1 MSVALLIALALL
13 QHEHHAMP
21 PPPAPAAPAQQ
32 TAPADP
38 HAGHPMPAADPHA
51 GHVMPAP
58 AAPPVAVTVPG
69 DHAADRLFSP
79 ASMAAARA
87 TLAGEHG
94 GGAYWMV
101 LAEQAELRTGRGP
114 DAAAF
119 EGEAWIGN
127 DAGRWVLKARGEH
140 GRGEGWESGELQAL
154 RSWPIDPY
162 FDLQAGLRQDVEPK
176 GRTYATHGVEGLA
189 PYWIE
194 TKAAAFLSDR
204 GTLSA
209 RLEAAHDLR
218 LTGRLVLQ
226 TKVETRLASAGQ
238 EAELGLR
245 LRYAITPEFAPYVGL
260 MRHRSFG
267 DEAGHARTAGERV
280 GGSSLVVGIRAWF

>member
-13 QHEHHAMP
+13 QHEHHQMP

-32 TAPADP
+32 AAPVDP
-38 HAGHPMPAADPHA
+38 HAGHQMPAADPHA
-51 GHVMPAP
+51 GHAMPAP
-58 AAPPVAVTVPG
+58 AAPAVAVAVPA

-94 GGAYWMV
+94 SGAYWMV
-101 LAEQAELRTGRGP
+101 LAEQAELRTGKGP

-140 GRGEGWESGELQAL
+140 VRGEGWESGELQAL

-162 FDLQAGLRQDVEPK
+162 FDLQAGLRQDLEPK
-176 GRTYATHGVEGLA
+176 GRTYATLGVEGLA

-194 TKAAAFLSDR
+194 TKAAAFLSER

-226 TKVETRLASAGQ
+226 TKIETHLASDGQ

-260 MRHRSFG
+260 LRHRSFG
-267 DEAGHARTAGERV
+267 DEADHARMAGERV
-280 GGSSLVVGIRAWF
+280 GGSSLVVGVRAWF